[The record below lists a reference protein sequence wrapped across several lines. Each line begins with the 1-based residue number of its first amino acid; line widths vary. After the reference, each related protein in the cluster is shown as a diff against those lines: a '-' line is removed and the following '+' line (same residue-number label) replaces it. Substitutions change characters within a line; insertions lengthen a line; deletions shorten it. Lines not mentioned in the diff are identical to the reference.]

1 MRKGARPEPLSV
13 AAVKAALRVRPDGVL
28 VWRKR
33 RSKRAIRGQFN
44 RLYAGRPAG
53 HVIAGRGRVVQLTD
67 AKGHSRMIAATRA
80 AWAVHHG
87 AWPRQPVRFVDAA
100 DVYLADNLAL
110 DDQRWRSWG
119 CTAGR
124 QSLAADIDLLAAMA
138 DHPDATLT
146 NLASMA
152 GSSQPCVSRR
162 LRKLAERGL
171 VTAPQCTAARSWFLT
186 EAGREAAMTDPP
198 STPAATEPWLRPEA
212 VMASRARDVTERFR
226 VAGIRA
232 LNIVQRQAAA
242 AERRR
247 VAAE

>member
-13 AAVKAALRVRPDGVL
+13 AVIKAALRIRRDGAM

-33 RSKRAIRGQFN
+33 RSRRAIRGQFN
-44 RLYAGRPAG
+44 LLYAGRPAG

-67 AKGHSRMIAATRA
+67 ANGHSRMIAATRA
-80 AWAVHHG
+80 AWAIHHG
-87 AWPRQPVRFVDAA
+87 VWPSHPVRFVSVD

-110 DDQRWRSWG
+110 DEKSHRSRG
-119 CTAGR
+119 CTAGC
-124 QSLAADIDLLAAMA
+124 QSLAADVALLAALA
-138 DHPDATLT
+138 DHPDATVT

-152 GSSQPCVSRR
+152 GSRQPCVSRR

-171 VTAPQCTAARSWFLT
+171 VTAPQCTASRSWFLT
-186 EAGREAAMTDPP
+186 EAGRETALTDPP
-198 STPAATEPWLRPEA
+198 TPVAAEPWLRPET
-212 VMASRARDVTERFR
+212 VMASVARDVRERFK

-232 LNIVQRQAAA
+232 MNVIQRQARE

-247 VAAE
+247 MAAE

>member
-13 AAVKAALRVRPDGVL
+13 AAIKAALSVRPDGVL

-44 RLYAGRPAG
+44 RLYAERPAG
-53 HVIAGRGRVVQLTD
+53 HVIAGRGRAVQLTD
-67 AKGHSRMIAATRA
+67 ADGHGRMVAATRA
-80 AWAVHHG
+80 AWAIHHG
-87 AWPRQPVRFVDAA
+87 EWPSAPVRFVSVD

-110 DDQRWRSWG
+110 DEKLHRSRG

-124 QSLAADIDLLAAMA
+124 QSLAADVALLAAMV
-138 DHPDATLT
+138 DHPDATVT

-152 GSSQPCVSRR
+152 RSAQPCVSRR

-171 VTAPQCTAARSWFLT
+171 VTAPQCTASRSWFLT
-186 EAGREAAMTDPP
+186 EAGRETALTDPP
-198 STPAATEPWLRPEA
+198 PPVAAVEPWLRPEA
-212 VMASRARDVTERFR
+212 VMASMARDVTERFR

-232 LNIVQRQAAA
+232 LNIIQREAQK